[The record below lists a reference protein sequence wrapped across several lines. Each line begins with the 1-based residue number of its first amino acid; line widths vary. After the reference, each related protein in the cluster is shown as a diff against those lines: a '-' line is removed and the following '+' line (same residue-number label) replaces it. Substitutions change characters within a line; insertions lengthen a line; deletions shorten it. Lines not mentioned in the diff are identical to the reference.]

1 MIFSGI
7 RYEGL
12 RVLDMKKTY
21 VEYTETLDDE
31 MSKALTES
39 VILCKALFD
48 LAETGDSVSSDVL
61 SKGING

>member
-12 RVLDMKKTY
+12 RVLDIKKTD

-39 VILCKALFD
+39 VN
-48 LAETGDSVSSDVL
+48 V
-61 SKGING
+61 KGINRECNIV

>member
-1 MIFSGI
+1 
-7 RYEGL
+7 
-12 RVLDMKKTY
+12 
-21 VEYTETLDDE
+21 

-48 LAETGDSVSSDVL
+48 LAETRDSVSSDVL